1 MRGAPLAPRLRP
13 RVPSLP
19 MRCRFCDA
27 DDTRV
32 VDSRPAEGGAA
43 IRRRR
48 ACEQCGNR
56 FTTYERPEAA
66 VMVRKRDGSL
76 EPFSPEKM
84 LAGVGSA
91 LADRPVAPDAL
102 EALVADIEAH
112 VHQQG
117 AEVTSDEIGQ
127 AVLAGLRSL
136 DEVAYV
142 RFASVYKG
150 FEGASDFERE
160 VASLEKKI

>member
-1 MRGAPLAPRLRP
+1 
-13 RVPSLP
+13 

-32 VDSRPAEGGAA
+32 VDSRPAEGGAS

-56 FTTYERPEAA
+56 FTTYERHEAT

-76 EPFSPEKM
+76 EPFSREKM
-84 LAGVGSA
+84 LAGVSSA
-91 LADRPVAPDAL
+91 LADRPVPADAL
-102 EALVADIEAH
+102 DALSADIEAYL
-112 VHQQG
+112 HQQG
-117 AEVTSDEIGQ
+117 AEVTSDQVGQ
-127 AVLAGLRSL
+127 RVLAGLRAL

-160 VASLEKKI
+160 VAALEKKA

>member
-1 MRGAPLAPRLRP
+1 
-13 RVPSLP
+13 
-19 MRCRFCDA
+19 
-27 DDTRV
+27 
-32 VDSRPAEGGAA
+32 
-43 IRRRR
+43 
-48 ACEQCGNR
+48 
-56 FTTYERPEAA
+56 
-66 VMVRKRDGSL
+66 
-76 EPFSPEKM
+76 
-84 LAGVGSA
+84 
-91 LADRPVAPDAL
+91 VAPDAL

-160 VASLEKKI
+160 VASLEKKT

>member
-1 MRGAPLAPRLRP
+1 
-13 RVPSLP
+13 

-56 FTTYERPEAA
+56 FTTYERHEAV

-76 EPFSPEKM
+76 EPFSQDKM
-84 LAGVGSA
+84 LAGVTRA
-91 LADRPVAPDAL
+91 LADRPVSLEAL
-102 EALVADIEAH
+102 EALVADIDAH

-117 AEVTSDEIGQ
+117 PEVSSDEIGQ
-127 AVLAGLRSL
+127 LVLAGLRSL

-160 VASLEKKI
+160 VAALEKKL